1 MGTTSTA
8 GPTGWGVGAEAMLL
22 GGPAGAAI
30 VYDMGDMH
38 VDGILSMAAGDNTQ
52 LGLGGRLLWVL
63 HRSSA
68 ADFSLGG
75 GLGVLHNDRNGNN
88 DSVTDFHVEAIGQIR
103 AFITQNVALS
113 TTLGF
118 GVNLNDGRD
127 DSFAFG
133 GQFLTS
139 AGLVYFF
146 Q

>member
-1 MGTTSTA
+1 
-8 GPTGWGVGAEAMLL
+8 MLL
-22 GGPAGAAI
+22 GGPSGAAL

-38 VDGILSMAAGDNTQ
+38 VDGILGLASGGGTQ
-52 LGLGGRLLWVL
+52 LGLGGRLLWVM

-75 GLGVLHNDRNGNN
+75 GLGVVHTDPDGNA
-88 DSVTDFHVEAIGQIR
+88 DSVTDFHVEAIAQIR

-113 TTLGF
+113 TTFGF

-127 DSFAFG
+127 DNFAFG